1 MTEPTIQP
9 ENLKFQIEKP
19 FGPSIGRCKLPPE
32 LIDDFNK
39 DCNNIIKSDKK
50 VKDRDWSHALVG
62 NVTQELTIDPEVFKK
77 WTPYFEKM
85 LTAYVQAHGDD
96 PATAFT
102 KLNFKAAWYVRTFA
116 GDFNPSH
123 YHTNCHISSV
133 GYLTIPEGLNKEQ
146 EQKNKAHAGG
156 LEIQFGQC
164 QLFSVNT
171 VRVRPEV
178 GDFFIFPWWM
188 RHMVYPFKTK
198 GERRSFSFNTE
209 LEIKK

>member
-62 NVTQELTIDPEVFKK
+62 NVTQQLTIDPEVFKK
-77 WTPYFEKM
+77 WTPYFEK
-85 LTAYVQAHGDD
+85 
-96 PATAFT
+96 
-102 KLNFKAAWYVRTFA
+102 
-116 GDFNPSH
+116 
-123 YHTNCHISSV
+123 ISSV
-133 GYLTIPEGLNKEQ
+133 GYLAIPEGMKKEQ
-146 EQKNKAHAGG
+146 EQKLKGHAGG
-156 LEIQFGQC
+156 IEIQFGQC

-209 LEIKK
+209 LERKK